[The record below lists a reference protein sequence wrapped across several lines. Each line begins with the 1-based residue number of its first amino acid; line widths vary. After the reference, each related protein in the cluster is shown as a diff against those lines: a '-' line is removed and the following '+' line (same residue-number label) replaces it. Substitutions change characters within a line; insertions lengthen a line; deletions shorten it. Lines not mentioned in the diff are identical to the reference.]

1 MKQRKEMPAPP
12 PPRKELS
19 DNPVKLCNEIA
30 RLFRWKMRER
40 ECGEGVM
47 SQPGAH
53 LVLSV
58 LAIHDGI
65 HQLELVRQ
73 THLRPPTV
81 SVILKKMEAE
91 GLVVRKSDPDDLRAI
106 RVYLTDAGRAL
117 DRENIERIRKLD
129 SLAMQELN
137 QEEIDVLMGLLP
149 KIRNALLTLG
159 AEEEQEKGR
168 A

>member
-30 RLFRWKMRER
+30 RLFRCKMRER
-40 ECGEGVM
+40 DSGEGVM

-65 HQLELVRQ
+65 HQLELVQQ

-91 GLVVRKSDPDDLRAI
+91 GLVERRSDPDDLRAM
-106 RVYLTDAGRAL
+106 RVYLTDAGRVL
-117 DRENIERIRKLD
+117 DKENIERIRKLD
-129 SLAMQELN
+129 ALAMQDLS
-137 QEEIDVLMGLLP
+137 QEEIDVLMRLLP
-149 KIRNALLTLG
+149 KIRNTLLTLG
-159 AEEEQEKGR
+159 AEEEKEKGK

>member
-1 MKQRKEMPAPP
+1 MKRRKEMPAPL

-30 RLFRWKMRER
+30 RLFRGKMRER
-40 ECGEGVM
+40 DSGDGVM

-65 HQLELVRQ
+65 PQRELVQQ

-81 SVILKKMEAE
+81 SVIVQKMEAE
-91 GLVVRKSDPDDLRAI
+91 GLVERRSDPEDLRAM

-117 DRENIERIRKLD
+117 DRENIERVRKLD
-129 SLAMQELN
+129 SLAMRDLSP
-137 QEEIDVLMGLLP
+137 EERETLMRLLP
-149 KIRNALLTLG
+149 KIRNNLLAPEPADG
-159 AEEEQEKGR
+159 KERESE
-168 A
+168 